1 MPEPASTICELF
13 EWRAAEAPSRH
24 WLWFESDSWTFAD
37 ANAAIDRIAVG
48 LAERGVTPGDR
59 VAFLTG
65 NQPET
70 IFGWFAANRLGAIFA
85 PWNPQLKAPE
95 LERLAELTTPR
106 LLVVS
111 DEHRELGRATRV
123 TMSTPDELSRGGSG
137 STRADVAPDDIA
149 VLIATSGT
157 TGKSKAVA
165 QTHRTFALTAE
176 AFPHWLGL
184 GAEDRLM
191 TSLPLFH
198 INAQAYSVLASLA
211 AGAGLCLLPK
221 FSASRFFG
229 DAKRFGATE
238 VNAVGAMVRILA
250 QREPSSAERDHSLKL
265 CYTALALPEAEHR
278 ALEERFGFS
287 MSVGYGLSEST
298 FGTIWPRDEAPRYGA
313 MGKLRQHPRL
323 GVVNRA
329 RVVKDDGSEARDD
342 EPGELLLENPCIM
355 RGYWNAPDE
364 TRDALHDGWLHT
376 GDLVRRDSDGWFTFL
391 SRKKDVIR
399 RRGENVAAAEIENV
413 LCLYP
418 AVAEAAAVA
427 RPSPLGE
434 DDIVAFVAP
443 REGQHIDVEG
453 LLAFCREH
461 LADFKVPSKIEV
473 RDRLPRTPTE
483 RIAKHL
489 L

>member
-1 MPEPASTICELF
+1 MTFPTTICDLF

-24 WLWFESDSWTFAD
+24 WLFYESEAWTFSD
-37 ANAAIDRIAVG
+37 ASDAIDRLAVG
-48 LAERGVTPGDR
+48 LAERGIVAGDR

-65 NQPET
+65 NRPET
-70 IFGWFAANRLGAIFA
+70 VFGWFAVNRLGAIFA
-85 PWNPQLKAPE
+85 PWNPQLKPAE
-95 LERLAELTTPR
+95 IQGLGELTTPR
-106 LLVVS
+106 LLVTS
-111 DEHRELGRATRV
+111 EEHRELARASGAPL
-123 TMSTPDELSRGGSG
+123 STPEELARAGSG
-137 STRADVAPDDIA
+137 SPRASVTPSDIA

-157 TGKSKAVA
+157 TGRSKAVA

-176 AFPHWLGL
+176 AFPAWLGL
-184 GAEDRLM
+184 GPDDRLLTCM
-191 TSLPLFH
+191 PLFH
-198 INAQAYSVLASLA
+198 INAQAYSVLASLG
-211 AGAGLCLLPK
+211 AGASFALLPK
-221 FSASRFFG
+221 FSASRFFSE
-229 DAKRFGATE
+229 AKRLGATE
-238 VNAVGAMVRILA
+238 TNAVGAMMRILA
-250 QREPSSAERDHSLKL
+250 QREPSPAEREHSLRL

-329 RVVKDDGSEARDD
+329 RVVKDDGSDAADD
-342 EPGELLLENPCIM
+342 EPGELWLQNPCIM
-355 RGYWNAPDE
+355 QGYWNAPDE
-364 TRDALHDGWLHT
+364 TAEALRDGWLRT
-376 GDLVRRDSDGWFTFL
+376 GDLVRRDADGWYTFL

-399 RRGENVAAAEIENV
+399 RRGENVAAAEIESV
-413 LCLYP
+413 LCQHP
-418 AVAEAAAVA
+418 SIAEAAAVA

-443 REGQHIDVEG
+443 REGEQIDVESV
-453 LLAFCREH
+453 LTFCRER
-461 LADFKVPSKIEV
+461 LADFKVPSEIHV